1 LQVVVTGIGL
11 VTSIGSDRSSTWHNL
26 LAGNSGIKQIKTQ
39 IQNQIKNLPL
49 APVVW
54 KSSEKFFDLPKV
66 EGFLKKAVTEAIADA
81 NLTIPLCDCG
91 LVIGSSRGYQAELEL
106 QLEQQSKSISSWLNL
121 LSLAGAIASFIK
133 TQNTVLSPMAACA
146 TANWTIF
153 QAYELI
159 RDGKCDLAIA
169 GASDSA
175 LTPLAIAGFQKL
187 GAMAKTGL
195 YPFSQEREGMVLGE
209 GAAVLILESLGS
221 AQKRQAKIYGQIL
234 GGGFTNDGYHLTNF
248 APDHAQ
254 GAIAIND
261 CLERSGLS
269 ARDIAYISTHG
280 TGTIINDA
288 MEARLIQKLFSHSP
302 HISATKGA
310 TGHALGATGMMEA
323 AFCLL
328 ALHDQVLPPCVGMRS
343 PAFDLNFIRVS
354 SPSSIKTALNLSF
367 GFGGQ
372 NTAIAFRKI

>member
-11 VTSIGSDRSSTWHNL
+11 VTSISSDSQSNWHNL

-54 KSSEKFFDLPKV
+54 KSSEEFFNLPKV

-81 NLTIPLCDCG
+81 NLTMPLVDCG
-91 LVIGSSRGYQAELEL
+91 LVIGSSRGYQAEFE
-106 QLEQQSKSISSWLNL
+106 QKLEQQTNSRSSWLDL
-121 LSLAGAIASFIK
+121 LSLSGTIASFIQ
-133 TQNTVLSPMAACA
+133 TQNIVLSPMAACA

-153 QAYELI
+153 QAYQLI
-159 RDGKCDLAIA
+159 QEGKCDLAIA

-195 YPFSQEREGMVLGE
+195 YPFSHEREGMVLGE

-234 GGGFTNDGYHLTNF
+234 GGGITNDGYHLTNF
-248 APDHAQ
+248 DPDHTQ

-269 ARDIAYISTHG
+269 ARDVDYISTHG
-280 TGTIINDA
+280 TGTLINDA
-288 MEARLIQKLFSHSP
+288 REARLIQKLFSHSP

-328 ALHDQVLPPCVGMRS
+328 ALHDQVLPPCAGMRS
-343 PAFDLNFIRVS
+343 SAFDLNFIRSS
-354 SPSSIKTALNLSF
+354 SPNSIQTALNLSF

-372 NTAIAFRKI
+372 NTAIAFKKI